1 MLDRSGSMCTQSNC
15 VMPQMQETAR
25 ALVDQVD
32 LTNAR
37 IGVVSYATTAIT
49 NKRLTHH
56 LREEVTHHRHQA
68 IDGLQAN
75 GWTNIVAAYD
85 RAMEVLNEVP
95 DGAEL
100 KVIWIL
106 SDGKQSS
113 SYGGDKT
120 AIDKATEVKGPNGDA
135 VRIFS
140 VGIGSASQTT
150 MDMMASEPTELHS
163 FSATEFGQIE
173 ERFKDFCSFV
183 YSPRSPPPPAPPPPP
198 PPPPPPIS
206 PVPSPPPPLPPAPRV
221 GYSPPP
227 PGMPPKPPEPPAAPS
242 PMNPPPPP
250 SRCAPTLVNS
260 TPTVH
265 ATTVAMVRS
274 GDRVTT
280 GRTAPIVDRACFSR
294 RHRRQRCRPL
304 CRHSRSR
311 LRVRWRRHHRRQ
323 HHRRLRRH
331 RRRRFRHR
339 HRHPRH
345 HLLRPHQ
352 SRRRRRRQIPSP
364 RHPCRLGR

>member
-1 MLDRSGSMCTQSNC
+1 MDMVLVLDRSGSMCTQSNC

-56 LREEVTHHRHQA
+56 REEVHQA

-183 YSPRSPPPPAPPPPP
+183 YSPRSSPPPAPPPPP
-198 PPPPPPIS
+198 PPPPPPAS

-265 ATTVAMVRS
+265 ATTVAMDQF

-280 GRTAPIVDRACFSR
+280 GRTAPIVDRACFPVATAANAAALSAATAAAA
-294 RHRRQRCRPL
+294 
-304 CRHSRSR
+304 SESDGAATTAANTTA
-311 LRVRWRRHHRRQ
+311 V
-323 HHRRLRRH
+323 RRH
-331 RRRRFRHR
+331 RRRRCRRR